1 MICPLVGSRSVHPPL
16 IAEGSHPCWLA
27 KALDVGWTRRVWLG
41 RMSQLSAFVRRA
53 GDAFRSVCARLRNHV
68 GTADSA
74 DDRQHPGDRDHCP
87 QQRVP
92 DAGRGE

>member
-1 MICPLVGSRSVHPPL
+1 
-16 IAEGSHPCWLA
+16 
-27 KALDVGWTRRVWLG
+27 
-41 RMSQLSAFVRRA
+41 MSQLSAFVRRA